1 MGVMSSARMQLVASA
16 LLLGYLALVPAFLSD
31 PLVTRSY
38 YLRQDWLGAA
48 VYVAAMLAAAFVTW
62 RPIRRPGRVP
72 GWQPAAAPREA
83 PVFLAA
89 IALVLALWAGT
100 HWIMLDYPL
109 TRDELMAGFDAAIF
123 SAGKLAEPV
132 AAEWRG
138 FVPALAPDFIQLVE
152 GNAALVSNY
161 MPGNALMRAG
171 FGALGAPQL
180 LNPLL
185 AGLGLIAMWDAAR
198 RLFPDCAPAVWVV
211 VAGYVLSAQVLTN
224 AMTSYAMTGHLA
236 FNAIWLALFV
246 RDRAWSH
253 ALAMLVGVWAMGLH
267 QVVFHPLFV
276 GPIILTLL
284 ARGRVGLFAIYAAVY
299 AAALLG
305 WMLYPGIVLDS
316 AGVSAAAGAG
326 SAGVG
331 SFLTDRVLPLLANVN
346 PYALPLM
353 IYNILRFFVWM
364 PAFCLPL
371 LLWSVRP
378 ARRGDVLAIAL
389 LASLAVTTAAVVL
402 LLAYQ
407 GHGWGYRYWHALI
420 PGILILCGYGLR
432 EWLAQDERLAR
443 AAVAWLGA
451 ATLIMLPFL
460 LVTANRFTAPY
471 AALTGLIERQTADF
485 VILETDPPGSAID
498 QVRND
503 ANLANR
509 PLIFGSHALDPD
521 QLRELCRRGS
531 VTFVR
536 KRSFHLVQFGQSL
549 VDGSPAYDDVERW
562 LSAQPCWR
570 PVVS

>member
-1 MGVMSSARMQLVASA
+1 MGAMKSARMQLVASA
-16 LLLGYLALVPAFLSD
+16 LVLGYLALVPAFLSD

-38 YLRQDWLGAA
+38 YLRQDWLVGA
-48 VYVAAMLAAAFVTW
+48 VYVAAMLAAAFAAW
-62 RPIRRPGRVP
+62 RPEA
-72 GWQPAAAPREA
+72 GWSPRAAPRLST
-83 PVFLAA
+83 VLVLA

-100 HWIMLDYPL
+100 YWIMLDYPL

-132 AAEWRG
+132 AAEWRA
-138 FVPALAPDFIQLVE
+138 FIPALAPDFILLVQDD
-152 GNAALVSNY
+152 AALVSNY

-171 FGALGAPQL
+171 FGAVGAAQL
-180 LNPLL
+180 VNPLL
-185 AGLGLIAMWDAAR
+185 AGLGFIAMWDAAR
-198 RLFPDCAPAVWVV
+198 RVFPDCAPAVWVV
-211 VAGYVLSAQVLTN
+211 LAGYLLSAQVLAN

-236 FNAIWLALFV
+236 FNAIWLALFL

-253 ALAMLVGVWAMGLH
+253 AIAMLVGAWAMGLH

-284 ARGRVGLFAIYAAVY
+284 VRRRWELFAVYAAVY

-305 WMLYPGIVLDS
+305 WMLYPGLVLES

-326 SAGVG
+326 SGGVG
-331 SFLTDRVLPLLANVN
+331 SFLADRVLPLLSNIN

-353 IYNILRFFVWM
+353 IYNLLRFFVWM

-378 ARRGDVLAIAL
+378 AKRGDVLAIAL
-389 LASLAVTTAAVVL
+389 LASLAVTTVAVVL

-443 AAVAWLGA
+443 NAVTWLGA
-451 ATLIMLPFL
+451 VTLLVLPFL
-460 LVTANRFTAPY
+460 LVTANRFIAPY
-471 AALTGLIERQTADF
+471 DALTRLIDRQTADS

-509 PLIFGSHALDPD
+509 PLIFGSHALDPERV
-521 QLRELCRRGS
+521 RELCRRGT

-536 KRSFHLVQFGQSL
+536 KDRFHLVQFGQSL
-549 VDGSPAYDDVERW
+549 VDNTPVYDEVERW

-570 PVVS
+570 PVVP